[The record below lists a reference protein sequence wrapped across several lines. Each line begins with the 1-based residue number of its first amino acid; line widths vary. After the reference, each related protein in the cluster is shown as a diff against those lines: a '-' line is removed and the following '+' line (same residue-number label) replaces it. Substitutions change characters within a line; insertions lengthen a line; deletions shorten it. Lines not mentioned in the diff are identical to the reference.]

1 MKITK
6 KTEDRIKA
14 ALPKFQKVLGIAKAS
29 PRARCHQKSILHFTF
44 YTLH

>member
-14 ALPKFQKVLGIAKAS
+14 ALPKFQKVLGIAKGYSDLSDNNAKKDLKKLCVS
-29 PRARCHQKSILHFTF
+29 
-44 YTLH
+44 